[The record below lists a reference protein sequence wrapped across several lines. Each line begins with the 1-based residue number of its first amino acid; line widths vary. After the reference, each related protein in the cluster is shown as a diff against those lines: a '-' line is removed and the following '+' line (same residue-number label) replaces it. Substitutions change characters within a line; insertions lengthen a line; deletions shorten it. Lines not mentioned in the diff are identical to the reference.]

1 LIISSIYFVTDF
13 PTETKKYNINVSK
26 CLAKKY
32 SGDLCQ
38 NNAITGRSRCK
49 FHGGMSL
56 RGDQHWNYQGKGCTK
71 EERQRSVEANTR
83 IRLLAQMAID
93 LGMIPKKR

>member
-1 LIISSIYFVTDF
+1 M
-13 PTETKKYNINVSK
+13 PR
-26 CLAKKY
+26 CLAKKN

-38 NNAITGRSRCK
+38 NYAISGRQRCK

-56 RGDQHWNYQGKGCTK
+56 KNEFHWNYQGKGCTK
-71 EERQRSVEANTR
+71 EKRQRSVEANAR
-83 IRLLAQMAID
+83 IRLLTQMAID